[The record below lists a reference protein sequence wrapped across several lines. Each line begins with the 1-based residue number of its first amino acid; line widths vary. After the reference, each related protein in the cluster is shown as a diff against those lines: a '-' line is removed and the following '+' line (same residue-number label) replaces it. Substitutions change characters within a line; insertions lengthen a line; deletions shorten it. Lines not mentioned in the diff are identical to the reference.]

1 MNKILIVD
9 DKAENIY
16 TLRQL
21 LQGINA
27 EIVSAGNGNDALIA
41 TLNHDFAVALL
52 DVQMPGMS
60 GYELAELLRG
70 SKATANLPI
79 IFLSAVYSDDYHVFK
94 GYEAGGVDFL
104 VKPFDPKILINKIN
118 IFLQLDKQRQE
129 LLQAIELERSRNYLE
144 SILMAVNDAIIVT
157 TPDGTIETVNRA
169 VIDLLEQ
176 PPSALV
182 GTPVTHWLP
191 DNALQEWI
199 AHPVSG
205 TAVANKQTAAPTPL
219 GNIELCLPQSDGS
232 HLVMLLSGSFLHDK
246 AGVVSGRVLAAID
259 ITAHKE
265 REALIQQQA
274 TELSRSNT
282 ELSRFAYVASHD
294 LQEPLRMI
302 TSYVQLLAHRYQGQL
317 DEKADQYI
325 HFAVD
330 GAQRMKGLLDGLL
343 SYSRVNTQFTPFAP
357 TNMEQVLTKAL
368 ANVSLLAE
376 QSGAKITHDALPTIP
391 ADSTQ
396 MLQLLQNLLANALKY
411 RAGERPP
418 LIHVSAVLEGNRWQF
433 SVKDN
438 GIGIPKEQ
446 FERIFLI
453 FQRLHTREEIDGLGL
468 GLAICQ
474 RIVERH
480 NGRIAVESVVGQG
493 STFTFS
499 LPTTQPGSSFNAA
512 EPDEH

>member
-157 TPDGTIETVNRA
+157 TPDGIIETVNRA

-176 PPSALV
+176 PPSVLV

-199 AHPVSG
+199 AHPEK
-205 TAVANKQTAAPTPL
+205 KQRL
-219 GNIELCLPQSDGS
+219 
-232 HLVMLLSGSFLHDK
+232 K
-246 AGVVSGRVLAAID
+246 WAG
-259 ITAHKE
+259 
-265 REALIQQQA
+265 
-274 TELSRSNT
+274 
-282 ELSRFAYVASHD
+282 
-294 LQEPLRMI
+294 
-302 TSYVQLLAHRYQGQL
+302 
-317 DEKADQYI
+317 
-325 HFAVD
+325 
-330 GAQRMKGLLDGLL
+330 
-343 SYSRVNTQFTPFAP
+343 
-357 TNMEQVLTKAL
+357 
-368 ANVSLLAE
+368 
-376 QSGAKITHDALPTIP
+376 KIL
-391 ADSTQ
+391 
-396 MLQLLQNLLANALKY
+396 
-411 RAGERPP
+411 ERPGP
-418 LIHVSAVLEGNRWQF
+418 SH
-433 SVKDN
+433 
-438 GIGIPKEQ
+438 
-446 FERIFLI
+446 
-453 FQRLHTREEIDGLGL
+453 H
-468 GLAICQ
+468 
-474 RIVERH
+474 
-480 NGRIAVESVVGQG
+480 
-493 STFTFS
+493 
-499 LPTTQPGSSFNAA
+499 
-512 EPDEH
+512 